1 MEVGGKKEGKE
12 EGRLN
17 WTEKPTTSCMAYS
30 FRDRVALDLSSEK
43 RRRSLKMKAR
53 GRKRR

>member
-30 FRDRVALDLSSEK
+30 SRDRVALDLSSEK
-43 RRRSLKMKAR
+43 RRRSLNMKAR